1 MPFFFNLKLLILVS
15 AGINLI
21 LSLILFWQSKKN
33 KANFSFALFA
43 FFIAIWSICFYFY
56 FNPIVFSHLI
66 WIKIVYLIAFPMIP
80 AILYFSF
87 YFPQAKIKS
96 FLLPGITYTVCTLP
110 LIWLLLFT
118 DLWVKEIIIYPW
130 GPQTVTG
137 NGYFLFF
144 LFVGFWGFLIFYNL
158 AKSYFSS
165 SGIVKTQL
173 KFIFFG
179 IFLFGIFS
187 VIADIIL
194 PLIVG
199 TSRYFWLSPIFS
211 LFIVSSATYAIT
223 RYRLMDI
230 RIIIGRGAVYFLS
243 FATVIGLAFVLMFL
257 NGKLPV
263 PVPFNFLGPALIIL
277 SVLLFNYFQRFY
289 ERIASKYF
297 YYVFYS
303 YQSVLTDL
311 SKRMTQILD
320 INELTAL
327 IIATLINTM
336 KLERTV
342 VLLRDPDSGR
352 YQVKKN
358 VGFKEENGISL
369 VRDSFLTTYLEGT
382 QKPLV
387 YEELSL
393 AIKDAV
399 SKEEEKKIEQL
410 RQNMKKIEAAL
421 CLPLFIEGKITGMIV
436 LGNKLSGDPYSK
448 QDIELLVN
456 LSSQASISLQ
466 NAKLYSQVDD
476 LSYHLQEKV
485 DEQMKELKEAYEELR
500 QLDNAKSEFISMASH
515 QLRTP
520 LTAIKG
526 YVSMVLE
533 GTYGELPRRMHK
545 PLKNVLISNDRLVKI
560 VNDLLNISKIELG
573 KMELEKELTQVEE
586 LVKSCYEEMKIAAEK
601 KNLKISLKTSKDFL
615 PKIEVDQLK
624 LRQVISNLID
634 NAIRYTSQGS
644 VEIEVRK
651 TDSHIHILVKDT
663 GEGLN
668 EKEKKEIFGGF
679 IRGTAGVNFFVEGA
693 GLGLYVAK
701 KFLSLHNGKIWAES
715 EGKGKGS
722 TFYVELPITNS

>member
-1 MPFFFNLKLLILVS
+1 
-15 AGINLI
+15 
-21 LSLILFWQSKKN
+21 
-33 KANFSFALFA
+33 
-43 FFIAIWSICFYFY
+43 
-56 FNPIVFSHLI
+56 
-66 WIKIVYLIAFPMIP
+66 
-80 AILYFSF
+80 
-87 YFPQAKIKS
+87 
-96 FLLPGITYTVCTLP
+96 
-110 LIWLLLFT
+110 
-118 DLWVKEIIIYPW
+118 
-130 GPQTVTG
+130 
-137 NGYFLFF
+137 
-144 LFVGFWGFLIFYNL
+144 
-158 AKSYFSS
+158 
-165 SGIVKTQL
+165 
-173 KFIFFG
+173 
-179 IFLFGIFS
+179 
-187 VIADIIL
+187 
-194 PLIVG
+194 
-199 TSRYFWLSPIFS
+199 
-211 LFIVSSATYAIT
+211 
-223 RYRLMDI
+223 
-230 RIIIGRGAVYFLS
+230 
-243 FATVIGLAFVLMFL
+243 
-257 NGKLPV
+257 
-263 PVPFNFLGPALIIL
+263 
-277 SVLLFNYFQRFY
+277 
-289 ERIASKYF
+289 
-297 YYVFYS
+297 
-303 YQSVLTDL
+303 
-311 SKRMTQILD
+311 
-320 INELTAL
+320 
-327 IIATLINTM
+327 
-336 KLERTV
+336 
-342 VLLRDPDSGR
+342 
-352 YQVKKN
+352 
-358 VGFKEENGISL
+358 
-369 VRDSFLTTYLEGT
+369 
-382 QKPLV
+382 
-387 YEELSL
+387 
-393 AIKDAV
+393 
-399 SKEEEKKIEQL
+399 
-410 RQNMKKIEAAL
+410 
-421 CLPLFIEGKITGMIV
+421 PLFIEGKITGMIV

>member
-1 MPFFFNLKLLILVS
+1 MSLSLSVWAINFGFWQLSTEKEKALTFVQLLMAGAISIPIFYIHYIFSLLNLVQKKKKLLIIGYS
-15 AGINLI
+15 ITLI
-21 LSLILFWQSKKN
+21 FLLLNFNHLFVKE
-33 KANFSFALFA
+33 LR
-43 FFIAIWSICFYFY
+43 
-56 FNPIVFSHLI
+56 P
-66 WIKIVYLIAFPMIP
+66 
-80 AILYFSF
+80 ILYFSYWPEAGMAF
-87 YFPQAKIKS
+87 HFWLIWFLVGLSYGLYLLTKNLKESQGVKKEQIKYVILAASIAFLGGLTIFPLWYGILFPPIGIFVI
-96 FLLPGITYTVCTLP
+96 FLYP
-110 LIWLLLFT
+110 LI
-118 DLWVKEIIIYPW
+118 
-130 GPQTVTG
+130 
-137 NGYFLFF
+137 
-144 LFVGFWGFLIFYNL
+144 
-158 AKSYFSS
+158 
-165 SGIVKTQL
+165 
-173 KFIFFG
+173 
-179 IFLFGIFS
+179 
-187 VIADIIL
+187 
-194 PLIVG
+194 
-199 TSRYFWLSPIFS
+199 LS
-211 LFIVSSATYAIT
+211 YAIL
-223 RYRLMDI
+223 RYRFMDI
-230 RIIIGRGAVYFLS
+230 RVVLGRGTVYVLS
-243 FATVIGLAFVLMFL
+243 FATVVAVAFSLIFL
-257 NGKLPV
+257 NGKLPQPIPLNV
-263 PVPFNFLGPALIIL
+263 IGTLIIVL
-277 SVLLFNYFQRFY
+277 SIVLFQRAFRFF
-289 ERIASKYF
+289 ERLASKYF
-297 YYVFYS
+297 YYAFYS
-303 YQSVLTDL
+303 YQRVLTDL
-311 SKRMTQILD
+311 GIRLTQLLGLD
-320 INELTAL
+320 KLASL
-327 IIATLINTM
+327 ITATLINTM

-342 VLLRDPDSGR
+342 VLLRDPETGV
-352 YQVKKN
+352 YQIKKN
-358 VGFKEENGISL
+358 IGFKEENGISL
-369 VRDSFLTTYLEGT
+369 VKDNFLTFYLENI

-387 YEELSL
+387 YEELAL
-393 AIKDAV
+393 AIRDTED
-399 SKEEEKKIEQL
+399 KEEKEKLEKLKE
-410 RQNMKKIEAAL
+410 NMKRIEAAL

>member
-1 MPFFFNLKLLILVS
+1 
-15 AGINLI
+15 
-21 LSLILFWQSKKN
+21 
-33 KANFSFALFA
+33 
-43 FFIAIWSICFYFY
+43 
-56 FNPIVFSHLI
+56 
-66 WIKIVYLIAFPMIP
+66 
-80 AILYFSF
+80 
-87 YFPQAKIKS
+87 
-96 FLLPGITYTVCTLP
+96 
-110 LIWLLLFT
+110 
-118 DLWVKEIIIYPW
+118 
-130 GPQTVTG
+130 
-137 NGYFLFF
+137 
-144 LFVGFWGFLIFYNL
+144 
-158 AKSYFSS
+158 
-165 SGIVKTQL
+165 
-173 KFIFFG
+173 
-179 IFLFGIFS
+179 
-187 VIADIIL
+187 
-194 PLIVG
+194 
-199 TSRYFWLSPIFS
+199 
-211 LFIVSSATYAIT
+211 
-223 RYRLMDI
+223 
-230 RIIIGRGAVYFLS
+230 
-243 FATVIGLAFVLMFL
+243 
-257 NGKLPV
+257 
-263 PVPFNFLGPALIIL
+263 
-277 SVLLFNYFQRFY
+277 
-289 ERIASKYF
+289 
-297 YYVFYS
+297 
-303 YQSVLTDL
+303 
-311 SKRMTQILD
+311 
-320 INELTAL
+320 
-327 IIATLINTM
+327 M

-369 VRDSFLTTYLEGT
+369 VRDSLLTTYLEGT